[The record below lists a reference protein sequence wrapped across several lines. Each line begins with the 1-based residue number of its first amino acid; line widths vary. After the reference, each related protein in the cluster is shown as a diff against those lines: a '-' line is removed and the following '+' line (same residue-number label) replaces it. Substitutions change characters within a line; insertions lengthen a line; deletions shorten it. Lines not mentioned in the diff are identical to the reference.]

1 MADKK
6 SVATNPDGRK
16 KHVNQKYDP
25 DYHPQHYA
33 NYKSIGCGIDEIA
46 GFFGVNKST
55 VHGWI
60 DRYPEMKQACD
71 KFKVNLVSS
80 AHRNLV
86 RRANGYEYEEEKKV
100 TENGNETRVEITT
113 KQLAP
118 DVGAIKHL
126 LSRHSP
132 EMWGDKEEEDTTVV
146 VQNIMP
152 VPVADSVDSWE
163 EVAKTQQDS
172 ILNATK

>member
-1 MADKK
+1 MAGTK
-6 SVATNPDGRK
+6 SVETNPDGRE
-16 KHVNQKYDP
+16 KHIHQKYDP
-25 DYHPQHYA
+25 NYHPEHYA

-55 VHGWI
+55 VHSWI

-71 KFKVNLVSS
+71 KFKVNLISN

-126 LSRHSP
+126 LSKHAP
-132 EMWGDKEEEDTTVV
+132 DMWGDKAEIEINGEL
-146 VQNIMP
+146 
-152 VPVADSVDSWE
+152 
-163 EVAKTQQDS
+163 EVKQTLAEKLTNGS
-172 ILNATK
+172 KR